1 MSRNILHM
9 DDLYAKTNEAIL
21 EELGKR
27 LARSRLNRNLRQA
40 ELAENSGVSLRTVQ
54 NAEAGRSC
62 SLETFIRLLR
72 ALGEL
77 DGLAAWLPD
86 RGPSPIDLA
95 DRQGKARR
103 RASSTRNAATDE
115 EWTW

>member
-1 MSRNILHM
+1 ME
-9 DDLYAKTNEAIL
+9 DLYSRTNEAIL
-21 EELGKR
+21 EEIGRR
-27 LARSRLNRNLRQA
+27 LARARLNRNLPQA
-40 ELAENSGVSLRTVQ
+40 ELAENAGVSLRTVQ
-54 NAEAGRSC
+54 NAEAGQS
-62 SLETFIRLLR
+62 STLETFIRLLR

-95 DRQGKARR
+95 DRQGKERQ
-103 RASSTRNAATDE
+103 RASGKRTDADADAE

>member
-1 MSRNILHM
+1 ME
-9 DDLYAKTNEAIL
+9 DLYSRTNEAIL
-21 EELGKR
+21 EEVGRR
-27 LARSRLNRNLRQA
+27 LARARLNRNLRQA
-40 ELAENSGVSLRTVQ
+40 ELAENAGVSLRTVQ
-54 NAEAGRSC
+54 NAEAGQSC

-77 DGLAAWLPD
+77 EGLAAWLPD

-95 DRQGKARR
+95 DRQGKERKRASGR
-103 RASSTRNAATDE
+103 RADSEEE